1 MNCKEQHEQIVLTR
15 AEMYTY
21 VLTDQLLQQ
30 KQLNVQKIDK
40 FLFSG

>member
-1 MNCKEQHEQIVLTR
+1 MNCKEQHEQIDLTR